1 MNQDLAI
8 LLIGGDAASSQ
19 ALKTSLA
26 QIPQVNVVD
35 ESADVSKALLLMKK
49 NNPDVVV
56 LTLFPDEEPAL
67 KCAERITQNH
77 PDCFLFVTAPQAKPE
92 LIINAMR
99 AGAREFWVQPF
110 RIDELQH
117 GIHNAIRIKKQTSQ
131 QVKRGKVISVFGVKG
146 GVGTT
151 TVASNLAVVTMERS
165 KREVLLLDWTFQLG
179 QAALFLN
186 IQPQYSM
193 VDIVHH
199 IQDIQIQRIE
209 NIDPVLVKSVLPKA
223 DCGAYFLGGPGRME
237 DAEDI
242 KAVHVQPVLNM
253 LRVMFDY
260 IIVDTPPQFDELTL
274 KLLDEADVI
283 IPLFTF
289 DVPAVYNAKRCLE
302 LFHRL
307 GYGSDKLFLIMNR
320 HQAHDSL
327 DVHTV
332 ERTIGQ
338 SIFWRI
344 PNQDYA
350 SLIRS
355 INEGIPL
362 SQSVPKSR
370 LTLSLNE
377 MLEQFNGTL
386 NVVDPIMDDKNR
398 PGLLKKIFTTRG

>member
-8 LLIGGDAASSQ
+8 LLIGGDATSSQ

-35 ESADVSKALLLMKK
+35 ESADISKALLLMKK
-49 NNPDVVV
+49 NDPDVVV
-56 LTLFPDEEPAL
+56 LTLFPDEEAAL

-77 PDCFLFVTAPQAKPE
+77 SDCFLYVTAPQAKPE

-110 RIDELQH
+110 RQEELQH
-117 GIHNAIRIKKQTSQ
+117 GIHNAVRIKKQSGQ

-151 TVASNLAVVTMERS
+151 TMASNLAVVTMERS
-165 KREVLLLDWTFQLG
+165 KREVLLLDWNFQLG
-179 QAALFLN
+179 QTSLFLN

-199 IQDIQIQRIE
+199 IQDIQVQRIE

-223 DCGAYFLGGPGRME
+223 DCGVYFLGGPNRME
-237 DAEDI
+237 DAEAI

-260 IIVDTPPQFDELTL
+260 IIVDTPPQFDELTM

-283 IPLFTF
+283 MPLFTF

-344 PNQDYA
+344 PNQDY
-350 SLIRS
+350 STLIRS

-370 LTLSLNE
+370 LTLSLGE

-398 PGLLKKIFTTRG
+398 PGLLKKLFTTRG

>member
-8 LLIGGDAASSQ
+8 LLIGGDDTATQ

-26 QIPQVNVVD
+26 QISHVTVVD
-35 ESADVSKALLLMKK
+35 ESAEVGKGMLLIKK
-49 NNPDVVV
+49 YDPDVVV
-56 LTLFPDEEPAL
+56 LNLNPDEELAL
-67 KCAERITQNH
+67 KGAEKITHGH
-77 PDCFLFVTAPQAKPE
+77 PDCFLFVTASQPRPD
-92 LIINAMR
+92 LIISAMR

-110 RIDELQH
+110 RLEELQH
-117 GIHNAIRIKKQTSQ
+117 GIQTALRAKKQSSQ
-131 QVKRGKVISVFGVKG
+131 QLKRGKVLSLFGVKG

-151 TVASNLAVVTMERS
+151 TLATNLCVVTQERS
-165 KREVLLLDWTFQLG
+165 KREVLLLDWNFQLG
-179 QAALFLN
+179 QAGLFLN

-199 IQDIQIQRIE
+199 IQDIQVHHIE
-209 NIDPVLVKSVLPKA
+209 DIDPVLVKSVLPKA
-223 DCGAYFLGGPGRME
+223 DNGIYFLGGPGRME
-237 DAEDI
+237 DAEAI
-242 KAVHVQPVLNM
+242 KPAHVQPVLNM

-260 IIVDTPPQFDELTL
+260 IIVDTPPLFDELTL
-274 KLLDEADVI
+274 KLLDEADI
-283 IPLFTF
+283 IMPLFTF

-307 GYGSDKLFLIMNR
+307 GYGSDKVYLLMNR

-338 SIFWRI
+338 TIFWRI
-344 PNQDYA
+344 PNQDYG

-362 SQSVPKSR
+362 SQSLPKSR
-370 LTLSLNE
+370 LSTSLNE

-386 NVVDPIMDDKNR
+386 NVIDTAGDDKSR
-398 PGLLKKIFTTRG
+398 PGLLKKFFTARG